1 MEDVVL
7 CRLIGLVARG
17 VFVDVGAGHPILENP
32 TYALYQAGWRGVNVE
47 PMAREAAMFADERP
61 DDVTLQVALGSE
73 PGKITLFE
81 APLENRGATTFDVKT
96 VELYRADGQ
105 RFDEFEVEVV
115 TLKSVVEQQALSQI
129 HALKIDVE
137 GMEREVL
144 LGADLATIQPWVVVV
159 EATAPNSQ
167 VATHEQWEPLVLQ
180 AGYELTLFDG
190 LNRFYVRSDLTEV
203 RQLLSAPA
211 NVFDNWVPYTE
222 SLLRDSI
229 GDAARAAESFKS
241 ALASAEREIATLMT
255 SLQKANDRADRSEE
269 YAESLEQERD
279 AAAPHIAT
287 LQEQAELARKLEK
300 EIGLLRRS

>member
-1 MEDVVL
+1 MISYAQNMEDVVL
-7 CRLIGLVARG
+7 CRLIELVPKG

-115 TLKSVVEQQALSQI
+115 TLKSVVEQQKLSQI
-129 HALKIDVE
+129 HVLKIDVE

-180 AGYELTLFDG
+180 AGYALALFDG
-190 LNRFYVRSDLTEV
+190 LNRFYVRCDLTEV
-203 RQLLSAPA
+203 HQLLSAPA
-211 NVFDNWVPYTE
+211 NVFDSWVSYTE
-222 SLLRDSI
+222 SQLRFN
-229 GDAARAAESFKS
+229 AERAAEVLD
-241 ALASAEREIATLMT
+241 ALQLELSHAQKRAVDAETFAASLTAERE
-255 SLQKANDRADRSEE
+255 
-269 YAESLEQERD
+269 
-279 AAAPHIAT
+279 AAAPHIAV
-287 LQEQAELARKLEK
+287 LQARAELVSQMEQ
-300 EIGLLRRS
+300 EIELLRRG